1 MHLPLSDGLALRPF
15 RKGDE
20 QALVRA
26 LDDWRVAQWLAR
38 LPYPYQMEDA
48 AAWVSTHEAAGATP
62 PFALCITQYDCLI
75 GGVGLIGGAG
85 LTACD
90 DPGALELGYW
100 LSVPAWGKGIM
111 TKIVTSLLA
120 EVRQRMPGCVIEA
133 GVEPQN
139 SGSANV
145 LTKCGFTETGATTI
159 WSEPRQQRVPLRRFL
174 RRLHG

>member
-1 MHLPLSDGLALRPF
+1 MYLPISDGLALRSF

-20 QALVRA
+20 QALVKE
-26 LDDWRVAQWLAR
+26 LDDWQVAQWLAR

-48 AAWVSTHEAAGATP
+48 AAWVSAHEAAGAAP
-62 PFALCITQYDCLI
+62 PFALCITEDDRLI
-75 GGVGLIGGAG
+75 GGVG

-111 TKIVTSLLA
+111 TKVVSSLLA
-120 EVRQRMPGCVIEA
+120 EVRQRMPGVVIEA

-145 LTKCGFTETGATTI
+145 LKKCGFTETGGTTI

-174 RRLHG
+174 LRLQG